1 MQEDQ
6 EIKTAIEL
14 AKAIEFLKDDFQVHK
29 LTPKED
35 KILNEMK
42 SWLGTAGATYPK
54 LMVTNV
60 HPGYRG
66 VIATKNIK
74 VD

>member
-1 MQEDQ
+1 
-6 EIKTAIEL
+6 
-14 AKAIEFLKDDFQVHK
+14 
-29 LTPKED
+29 
-35 KILNEMK
+35 MK